1 MSRRELVFRP
11 QASAD
16 LREAIEWYDEHS
28 VALALRFRHVMF
40 ETFDDF
46 ADVLVERGVQSTND
60 AVTAPAAAQICI
72 RSQHQPAPREIRV
85 GYSVSRVWRG

>member
-46 ADVLVERGVQSTND
+46 ADVLVERGV
-60 AVTAPAAAQICI
+60 
-72 RSQHQPAPREIRV
+72 PRESICEFPES
-85 GYSVSRVWRG
+85 YDFDADDYH